1 MVFILALPIKP
12 GFVRRISISRTSILF
27 KGADDEILF
36 FVTETDLEVRCNN
49 NGVKGS
55 SKNCSMECI
64 KLFLLGP
71 TTFGAGE
78 AMVISSKNGVVIKGG
93 LISLGIYTLVPLP
106 KKWCQIPSLSRKVK
120 FSAQNSC
127 CFSTDTLQGDEC
139 SRTCL
144 CQSHQLWKKEWML

>member
-106 KKWCQIPSLSRKVK
+106 KKKVPNPFPEQKSQIFCSKQLLFFHRHPS
-120 FSAQNSC
+120 
-127 CFSTDTLQGDEC
+127 G
-139 SRTCL
+139 
-144 CQSHQLWKKEWML
+144 